1 MTYEQSTEC
10 NCWSIPPHIPQEEFV
25 LDKDE
30 AILTNLSRHR
40 NIPCAWMISP
50 ISLSLLFAITQ
61 SVTSALW
68 VSIPVVCVMIH
79 CETLVISCNT
89 GTNAS
94 HGKALR
100 QRVLALV
107 KAGVQSN
114 TPWKRNAWNNS
125 SVSSISLYFAAT
137 HMVAVPTHACQL
149 CFRLLDTS
157 CYKQALGST
166 KPQRQTRKTVS
177 FFFSLFIY
185 SLVMTNCC

>member
-1 MTYEQSTEC
+1 MTREQSTEC
-10 NCWSIPPHIPQEEFV
+10 NCRRIPPHIPQEELV

-40 NIPCAWMISP
+40 NIPCAWIISL

-61 SVTSALW
+61 SVNSALW
-68 VSIPVVCVMIH
+68 VSIPVVYVMIH

-94 HGKALR
+94 HGKVLR
-100 QRVLALV
+100 QCVLALV

-137 HMVAVPTHACQL
+137 HIVAVPTHACQL
-149 CFRLLDTS
+149 CFLLLDTS
-157 CYKQALGST
+157 CYKQALGSANLNG
-166 KPQRQTRKTVS
+166 KHARQII
-177 FFFSLFIY
+177 FFQSVYLQL
-185 SLVMTNCC
+185 SDD